1 MARSGQWAISECD
14 TAHFLGRNTEE
25 PVRDPLS
32 LSAASKSINQM
43 LSGLHFWVKVRQE
56 NALANCQAFLVKEI
70 SLYMLSHWDF
80 SSYTTGVTDI
90 VATLTKNNRSRIIRP
105 GFLWRGAGFSSGHV
119 FLTMES
125 DKIICIILLKIRCG
139 WTTELLFLLFLWGPC
154 TVSSDLLLCQSPFS
168 LSDTDWDLG
177 WWIIRCSARET

>member
-1 MARSGQWAISECD
+1 MTDIHWTYCD
-14 TAHFLGRNTEE
+14 NHFTICVSQTIILYTFSFCCVVCQLYLNKTKH
-25 PVRDPLS
+25 S
-32 LSAASKSINQM
+32 QK
-43 LSGLHFWVKVRQE
+43 E
-56 NALANCQAFLVKEI
+56 NKMFA
-70 SLYMLSHWDF
+70 MLSHWDF
-80 SSYTTGVTDI
+80 SSYTTGVTDT

-139 WTTELLFLLFLWGPC
+139 WTIELLFLLFLWGPC

-177 WWIIRCSARET
+177 WWIIHCSARET